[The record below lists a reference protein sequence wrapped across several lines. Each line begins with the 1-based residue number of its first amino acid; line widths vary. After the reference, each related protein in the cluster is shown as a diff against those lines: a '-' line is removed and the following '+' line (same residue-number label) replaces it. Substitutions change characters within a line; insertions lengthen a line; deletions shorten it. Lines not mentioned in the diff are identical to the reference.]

1 MINFVE
7 ALISVTVFCLNLAFN
22 FNFNSLF
29 NPQSIK
35 HTGHLFKIRGEQ
47 HNKISETQTGFH
59 GHEVG
64 EHNK

>member
-1 MINFVE
+1 MYVIQFQ
-7 ALISVTVFCLNLAFN
+7 

-29 NPQSIK
+29 YPQIIK

-59 GHEVG
+59 CHEVL
-64 EHNK
+64 ERNK